1 MKLGVNYPALL
12 HFDNFKAQCTLELLT
27 LLDDNSINVL
37 LIPPNCTDR
46 LQPMDISV
54 NKPEKKILHGKF
66 KSWYAKQVC
75 SQFRGESEK
84 ALIDMPLSFVKPL
97 GFGWMKRLYDY
108 VKSQPQLVSNGF
120 KDIQDYLKQQTLL
133 IVILTPFMYQIKKIM
148 ITITTYL
155 ALFTIIL
162 QCQLLANYLVYT
174 NKHKYLTMIN
184 IYLEKVLKFSLLNQS
199 TRRPLMAPCLKFCQL
214 GFNPGAMAV
223 AIAMAKTPQ
232 SFFLRHCIILISI
245 H

>member
-1 MKLGVNYPALL
+1 LKLGVNYPALL

-184 IYLEKVLKFSLLNQS
+184 IYLEKVLKFSLLNQKY
-199 TRRPLMAPCLKFCQL
+199 LLKQSH
-214 GFNPGAMAV
+214 AV
-223 AIAMAKTPQ
+223 P
-232 SFFLRHCIILISI
+232 
-245 H
+245 